1 MYNKIISMDKK
12 RMLIFC
18 LLGKT
23 IILNRFNYTIL
34 TLVPENVSEN
44 RHKFQM
50 QNLQTNNQH
59 IFHKK
64 SLTLL

>member
-1 MYNKIISMDKK
+1 MDKQ

-23 IILNRFNYTIL
+23 ILLTRLHYTIL
-34 TLVPENVSEN
+34 TLVPKKVSEN

-50 QNLQTNNQH
+50 QNLQTNIQH